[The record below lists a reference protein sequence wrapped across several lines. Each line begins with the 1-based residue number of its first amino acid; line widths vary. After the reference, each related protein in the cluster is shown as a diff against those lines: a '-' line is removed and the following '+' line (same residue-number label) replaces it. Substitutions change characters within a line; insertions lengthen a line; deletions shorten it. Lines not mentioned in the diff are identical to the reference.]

1 MPTTKA
7 SKPWPKLLGFNLA
20 RWVDAEEENVRQ
32 FTAPVEGMPTYT
44 ISLSI
49 ILFVIVDYG
58 TGRCVKNLKFKIWH
72 CDIAWNNSDSAA
84 T

>member
-49 ILFVIVDYG
+49 ILFVIVDDVELWSG
-58 TGRCVKNLKFKIWH
+58 TMRRKFEI
-72 CDIAWNNSDSAA
+72 
-84 T
+84 